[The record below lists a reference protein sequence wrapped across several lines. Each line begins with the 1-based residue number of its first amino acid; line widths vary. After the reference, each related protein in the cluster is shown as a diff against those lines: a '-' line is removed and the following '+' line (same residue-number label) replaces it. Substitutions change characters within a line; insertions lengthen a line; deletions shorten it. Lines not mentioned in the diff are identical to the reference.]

1 MNLPS
6 LKRTFL
12 KLSICT
18 LAIFGIQSLY
28 AQADKLNPLSEQ
40 GVSNIF
46 QEKVFVDTDKSTYV
60 TGETIWFKAYCVDAT
75 SHQLADASKV
85 LYLELVDPL
94 GQSWL
99 QDKIRLQDGMGTGQF
114 FLNAELPSGSFHL
127 KAYTS
132 WMKNGDPAFFFDKS
146 LLLINPYSPPEYVQ
160 LPSEEK
166 LRVSFYPE
174 GGNLI
179 AGLPSRVAVHIQDI
193 EGKNLAATGLIE
205 TDSGTVASTF
215 SSSERGMGL
224 FEFTPKAGAVYHA
237 EIVVEGDT
245 QIVALPESRPTGL
258 VLSVQNQIEES
269 VFRASILSNSGTP
282 QQVYWLLHTR
292 GKISMSGAL
301 MADSETEFIIPKQE
315 LPAGISHLTLFDAAQ
330 QPICERLLFV
340 YPNTNSP
347 LKVSIPKTTYGNRE
361 SIAIS
366 VQSMVG
372 DLVQA
377 SAAIYR
383 YEAGPDPQDN
393 SAVANL
399 LLSSDLKG
407 PLPEPDY
414 YLSSQSPER
423 IQEMDLL
430 MMTRGWRRFDW
441 EPVLKAAAPPILYPP
456 ELYAPILRGKI
467 KLTADEAPPS
477 RLYATFSSASPEM
490 YAVSVLPD
498 GQFYLEVSPTTQR
511 SQLLFWTDTT
521 QWTDT
526 NIQLKSPYSPAH
538 ALPGYSASRIH
549 TGLRPYIE
557 QQSLSAQLAN
567 AYLPLSHV
575 RGQGPEIVR
584 EDIPFYGKPD
594 ISYLLDDYTRFPTM
608 EEVFTEYIRY
618 VIKKRDKGQRNLY
631 VYDLYANLNSI
642 VSNELLEEPA
652 LVMIDGIPLTDMEV
666 LWNYDPLKVER
677 IEVVKRKYRAGE
689 ALFHGIINL
698 STYRGDFGGEELPP
712 GMAQNLYLSL
722 QQNRTFYAPEY
733 DLEASRKSR
742 VPDFR
747 NLLLWEPNLQ
757 LTPNSEKILKAFT
770 ADDGGTYRIEINGI
784 SRSGEAV
791 YGTAEFTVK
800 TP

>member
-1 MNLPS
+1 MNFPS

-12 KLSICT
+12 KLSFCM
-18 LAIFGIQSLY
+18 LGIFGIQSLH
-28 AQADKLNPLSEQ
+28 AQTDKLNPLFEQ
-40 GVSNIF
+40 GVSDIF

-99 QDKIRLQDGMGTGQF
+99 QDKIRLQEGMGTGQF
-114 FLNAELPSGSFHL
+114 FLNAELPSGSYHL

-160 LPSEEK
+160 PPDDEK
-166 LRVSFYPE
+166 LRISFYPE

-179 AGLPSRVAVHIQDI
+179 TGLPSRVAVHIQDVA
-193 EGKNLAATGLIE
+193 GDNLVATGMIQ
-205 TDSGTVASTF
+205 TDSGTVVSTF

-224 FEFTPKAGAVYHA
+224 FEFTPKAGTDYRAA
-237 EIVVEGDT
+237 IVIEADT
-245 QIVALPESRPTGL
+245 QIVALPKARPTGL
-258 VLSVQNQIEES
+258 VLKVQNQVEES
-269 VFRASILSNSGTP
+269 VFRASIRSNSGTP

-292 GKISMSGAL
+292 GKVSMSGAI
-301 MADSETEFIIPKQE
+301 MADSESEFIIPKQD

-340 YPNTNSP
+340 YPQADSK
-347 LKVSIPKTTYGNRE
+347 LKISIPKNTYGNRE
-361 SIAIS
+361 GIAVS
-366 VQSMVG
+366 VRSMVG

-399 LLSSDLKG
+399 LLSADLKG

-414 YLSSQSPER
+414 YLSSQSAER

-430 MMTRGWRRFDW
+430 MMTRGWRRFEW
-441 EPVLKAAAPPILYPP
+441 ESVLQASAPPIQYPP
-456 ELYAPILRGKI
+456 ELYAPILQGKI
-467 KLTADEAPPS
+467 KLADGEGPPS
-477 RLYATFSSASPEM
+477 RLYATFSSTSPEM

-521 QWTDT
+521 QWTDA
-526 NIQLKSPYSPAH
+526 NIQLESPYSPAH

-549 TGLRPYIE
+549 VGLRPYIE

-567 AYLPLSHV
+567 AYLSLSHV
-575 RGQGPEIVR
+575 RGEAPETVP
-584 EDIPFYGKPD
+584 EAIPFYGKPD
-594 ISYLLDDYTRFPTM
+594 ISYLLDEYTRFPTM

-642 VSNELLEEPA
+642 TSNQLLEEPA

-666 LWNYDPLKVER
+666 LWNYDPLKVEK

-689 ALFHGIINL
+689 ALFYGIINL

-722 QQNRTFYAPEY
+722 QQSRTFYAPEY
-733 DLEASRKSR
+733 DSEGKRESRI
-742 VPDFR
+742 PDFR

-757 LTPNSEKILKAFT
+757 LTPNSEQTLKAFT

-784 SRSGEAV
+784 SKSGEAV
-791 YGTAEFTVK
+791 YGTAEFTVE